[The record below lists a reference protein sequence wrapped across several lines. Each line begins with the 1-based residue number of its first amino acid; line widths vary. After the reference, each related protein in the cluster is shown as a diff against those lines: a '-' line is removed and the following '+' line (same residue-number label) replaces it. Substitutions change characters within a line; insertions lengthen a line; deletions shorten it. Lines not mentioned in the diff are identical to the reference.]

1 LEIKVSA
8 RVCTSLDARPG
19 SARTALAVA
28 GEQQRPASWAACGVR
43 GGIALVPEIL
53 GVELEEARL

>member
-1 LEIKVSA
+1 VVIVLETKVPA

-28 GEQQRPASWAACGVR
+28 GEQQPCGVR
-43 GGIALVPEIL
+43 GGIALVLEIL
-53 GVELEEARL
+53 GVELEKARL